1 MFFMCINLTLKEY
14 FAWRNFANID
24 KIIVALHK
32 KIINNR
38 TVAGYTMIDRV
49 FCPLFQNVK
58 DGHRNL

>member
-32 KIINNR
+32 KLSIIEQSR
-38 TVAGYTMIDRV
+38 DI
-49 FCPLFQNVK
+49 P
-58 DGHRNL
+58 